1 MEAQTEHPA
10 EEIKRL
16 QRCIDDL
23 VGVFELPALWL
34 GGEPSRIVGTVLD
47 ALMSRL
53 GLDVVYARVNDA
65 AGDPPIEMAR
75 VAASRR
81 LPGRAHSIGRMIHLW
96 LGDDPEQWPSL
107 ARARAGEDDLSLV
120 TLRLGVQGDIG
131 LLVAG
136 SARAGFPGQSET
148 LLLSVAANQAAIG
161 LREAW
166 LRSEQT
172 RVAAELDRRVAQ
184 RTADLAAANEEL
196 KKSEAKLRVIIDTM
210 PALAWSTRPDGS
222 SDYFNERWLSY
233 TGLTAE
239 QSLDYGWRVAVHP
252 DDLPAL
258 QENWQAVLVTGAPGE
273 RPVTPGREA
282 RLRRYDGEY
291 RWFFFRGSPLHDESG
306 KIVAWYGTNV
316 DIEDRK
322 RAEEALRARER
333 DLSLII
339 ETIPGFVWCAN
350 ADGRLDFLNR
360 RILDYTGTTL
370 DAFARGGWTH
380 VLHPGDVEA
389 VSGGWSQAVATGESF
404 ETQCRLRR
412 SDGTYGWFHVLGE
425 AARSGDGRVTRWYGL
440 LIDIDDRKTMEEAL
454 RGSEA
459 RLSRAA
465 QTAMAGE
472 FAASVAHEINQP
484 LSGIITNASTCLRML
499 AADPPN
505 IDGAL
510 ETARRTIRD
519 GNRASDVITRLRAL
533 FRKHKAVT
541 EPLDLNEAAREVVA
555 LLQSELQGCGVVL
568 QMNLGEELPPVAG
581 DRVQLQQVILN
592 LLRNASDAMSG
603 VEDRSRHL
611 VIRTELA
618 DEGAVRLSVRDAGVG
633 FAPDAVNRL
642 FEPFY
647 TTKHNG
653 MGIGL
658 SVSRSI
664 IDSHQG
670 RLWAAPNEDG
680 PGATVAFSVP
690 SAAGTP
696 AAGAAASVPD
706 PVSVGA
712 SSRPAP
718 AVDPKP

>member
-1 MEAQTEHPA
+1 MEVQIEPPA
-10 EEIKRL
+10 EQIKRL

-23 VGVFELPALWL
+23 VGILELPAVWV
-34 GGEPSRIVGTVLD
+34 GGEPAQIVRTLLD
-47 ALMSRL
+47 ALLGMLRL
-53 GLDVVYARVNDA
+53 DLVYMRVNDP
-65 AGDPPIEMAR
+65 AGDSPIEMVR
-75 VAASRR
+75 VAHPRR
-81 LPGRAHSIGRMIHLW
+81 LPGPPQAIGRMLREW
-96 LGDDPEQWPSL
+96 LGDDPEQWPSPV
-107 ARARAGEDDLSLV
+107 RARVGNDDMSLV
-120 TLRLGVQGDIG
+120 TLQLGVQGDIG
-131 LLVAG
+131 VLVAG
-136 SARAGFPGQSET
+136 CDRAAFPGQSET
-148 LLLSVAANQAAIG
+148 LLLSVAANQATVG

-166 LRSEQT
+166 LRREQK
-172 RVAAELDRRVAQ
+172 RVATELDRRVAQ
-184 RTADLAAANEEL
+184 RTADLGAANEEL
-196 KKSEAKLRVIIDTM
+196 KKSEAQLRVIIDTI

-239 QSLDYGWRVAVHP
+239 QSVDYGWTVAVHP

-258 QENWQAVLVTGAPGE
+258 QENWRAVLVPGAPGE

-291 RWFFFRGSPLHDESG
+291 RWFLFRGSPLHDESG
-306 KIVAWYGTNV
+306 QIVAWYGTNV

-322 RAEEALRARER
+322 RAEEALRSRER

-339 ETIPGFVWCAN
+339 ETIPGLVWCATP
-350 ADGRLDFLNR
+350 DGRLDYLNR

-370 DAFARGGWTH
+370 DAFTQGGWTD

-389 VSGGWSQAVATGESF
+389 VSCAWSQAVETGQTLEI
-404 ETQCRLRR
+404 QCRLRR
-412 SDGTYGWFHVLGE
+412 SDGAYGWFHVLGQ
-425 AARSGDGRVTRWYGL
+425 AARDSEGGVAGWYGL
-440 LIDIDDRKTMEEAL
+440 LIDIDDRKTIEEAL
-454 RGSEA
+454 RSIEA

-465 QTAMAGE
+465 QTAIAGE

-505 IDGAL
+505 IHGAL

-533 FRKHKAVT
+533 FRKHPSRT
-541 EPLDLNEAAREVVA
+541 ESVDLNEAAREVIA
-555 LLQSELQGCGVVL
+555 LLQSELQGSRVVL
-568 QMNLGEELPPVAG
+568 QTNLADDLPPVTG

-603 VEDRSRHL
+603 IDDRPRQL
-611 VIRTELA
+611 VIRTEPE
-618 DEGAVRLSVRDAGVG
+618 DDGSVCLSVRDAGVG
-633 FAPDAVNRL
+633 IAPDMVGRL
-642 FEPFY
+642 FEAFY
-647 TTKHNG
+647 TTKNAG

-664 IDSHQG
+664 IDNHQG

-680 PGATVAFSVP
+680 PGATFAFSVP
-690 SAAGTP
+690 CARRTP
-696 AAGAAASVPD
+696 
-706 PVSVGA
+706 
-712 SSRPAP
+712 
-718 AVDPKP
+718 

>member
-1 MEAQTEHPA
+1 MEVRLEHPG
-10 EEIKRL
+10 EEMKRL
-16 QRCIDDL
+16 QRCINDL
-23 VGVFELPALWL
+23 VSVLALPAIWSGSDSSQIARTL
-34 GGEPSRIVGTVLD
+34 LD
-47 ALMSRL
+47 ALMGML
-53 GLDVVYARVNDA
+53 GLDLVYVRVNDP

-75 VAASRR
+75 A
-81 LPGRAHSIGRMIHLW
+81 AHSRGLPVRPQALGGMLHQW

-107 ARARAGEDDLSLV
+107 VRARVGSDDMSLV
-120 TLRLGVQGDIG
+120 ALRLGVQGDIG
-131 LLVAG
+131 MLVAG
-136 SARAGFPGQSET
+136 CGRAEFPGQNET
-148 LLLSVAANQAAIG
+148 LLLNVAANQAAIG

-166 LRSEQT
+166 LRKEQQ
-172 RVAAELDRRVAQ
+172 RVATELDQRVAQ

-196 KKSEAKLRVIIDTM
+196 KKSAAQLRVIIDTI

-252 DDLPAL
+252 DDLAAL
-258 QENWQAVLVTGAPGE
+258 QDNWQAVLVPGAPGE

-291 RWFFFRGSPLHDESG
+291 RWFLFRGSPLHDESG
-306 KIVAWYGTNV
+306 QIVAWYGTNV

-339 ETIPGFVWCAN
+339 ETIPGLVWCATP
-350 ADGRLDFLNR
+350 DGQLDYLNR

-370 DAFARGGWTH
+370 EAFGQSSWTH

-389 VSGGWSQAVATGESF
+389 VSCAWSQAVATGQTF
-404 ETQCRLRR
+404 EIQCRLRR
-412 SDGTYGWFHVLGE
+412 SDGIYGWFHVLGQ
-425 AARSGDGRVTRWYGL
+425 AARHGEGRVARWYGL
-440 LIDIDDRKTMEEAL
+440 LIDIDDRKTIEEAL
-454 RGSEA
+454 RTSEA

-465 QTAMAGE
+465 QTAIAGE

-519 GNRASDVITRLRAL
+519 GNRASHVITRLRAL
-533 FRKHKAVT
+533 FRKQGAIT
-541 EPLDLNEAAREVVA
+541 ESVDLNEAAREVIA
-555 LLQSELQGCGVVL
+555 LLQSELQGSRVVL
-568 QMNLGEELPPVAG
+568 QTKLADDLPSVTG

-603 VEDRSRHL
+603 VDDRPRQL
-611 VIRTELA
+611 VIRTEP
-618 DEGAVRLSVRDAGVG
+618 EGNDAVRLSVRDAGVG
-633 FAPDAVNRL
+633 IVPDTVGRL
-642 FEPFY
+642 FEAFY
-647 TTKHNG
+647 TTKSAG

-658 SVSRSI
+658 AVSRSI
-664 IDSHQG
+664 IDSHHG
-670 RLWAAPNEDG
+670 RLWAAPNDDG
-680 PGATVAFSVP
+680 PGATFAFSVP
-690 SAAGTP
+690 CAMRTP
-696 AAGAAASVPD
+696 
-706 PVSVGA
+706 
-712 SSRPAP
+712 
-718 AVDPKP
+718 